1 MTTIVEPWYN
11 GRFRRGIPILVNF
24 DRSPEFDEWLSKS
37 ESRIIICLLTC
48 PMITGTKFWSRSNE
62 SRTTD
67 KSFETEVDTQTN
79 GRRQHSQHNSST
91 NLCSQ
96 RSWNPGCYCFVSSVS
111 VWQLE
116 LPSQPR
122 CLYFPTF
129 SVWSSTWL
137 YWKFRQAA
145 WRHIQQQAQ
154 PKIAAQ
160 MCDSSFHNINMLI
173 LNVRVRNLLKRV
185 LSEESDVGLC

>member
-1 MTTIVEPWYN
+1 MVQPCSQTIFYLPWLYHGVGVEPRFICYNTITYEPWWYRGMTTIVEPWYN

-145 WRHIQQQAQ
+145 WRHI
-154 PKIAAQ
+154 
-160 MCDSSFHNINMLI
+160 
-173 LNVRVRNLLKRV
+173 
-185 LSEESDVGLC
+185 